1 MYKQNIGI
9 LEKMY
14 VKNTLSSVA
23 KTVSRVHLKVHVYF
37 LDNNNQTQE
46 RGLNPSTK
54 HEKIKKNVCQK
65 PASILVSANFAHQQ
79 LSIHNYDM
87 FHFDPD

>member
-46 RGLNPSTK
+46 RLKEG
-54 HEKIKKNVCQK
+54 
-65 PASILVSANFAHQQ
+65 
-79 LSIHNYDM
+79 
-87 FHFDPD
+87 